1 MTQTQFIAKCN
12 ELTIDYSIALE
23 NQLIR
28 DTLAKAIFNPCFD
41 ALVIELLQTQF

>member
-12 ELTIDYSIALE
+12 ELMLPPELALE
-23 NQLIR
+23 NDDIVNALR
-28 DTLAKAIFNPCFD
+28 AKDD

>member
-12 ELTIDYSIALE
+12 ELTISPQLALE
-23 NQLIR
+23 NDEIVNALKSK
-28 DTLAKAIFNPCFD
+28 DD

>member
-1 MTQTQFIAKCN
+1 MTQSQFIAKCE
-12 ELTIDYSIALE
+12 ELTVAPELALE

-41 ALVIELLQTQF
+41 ALVIELLNTQF